1 MNLVP
6 GNLAG
11 LAFIGVLIPLVLF
24 VAIAAIIIAVLYF
37 RHKERMAYLTAI
49 RPVQPSVAGTAAND
63 APSDPHYNYP
73 PAALPHPLST
83 ALVTTGIGLG
93 ITLGL
98 LPIGFGPWL
107 IVGLVPLFVGLVRL
121 GLMQFEPPAP
131 SPSPVERLRWL
142 RRGLWT
148 AGIGLAIVL
157 AFLTLGIGP
166 WLLPGTITLGYGV
179 GQLAAFALEPHLQGR
194 TPPTGL

>member
-63 APSDPHYNYP
+63 APSVPHYIYP

-93 ITLGL
+93 IALGL

-166 WLLPGTITLGYGV
+166 WLLPGTITLGYGA
-179 GQLAAFALEPHLQGR
+179 GQLAAYALEPHLQGR

>member
-63 APSDPHYNYP
+63 APSVPHYIYP

-93 ITLGL
+93 IALGL